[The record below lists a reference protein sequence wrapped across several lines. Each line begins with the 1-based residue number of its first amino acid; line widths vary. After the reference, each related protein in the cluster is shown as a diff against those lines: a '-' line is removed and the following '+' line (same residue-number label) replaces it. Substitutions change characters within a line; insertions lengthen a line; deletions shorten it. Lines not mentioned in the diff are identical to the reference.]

1 MKNSLSVAL
10 ASLVL
15 TSSMG
20 HALPLYL
27 SDAYEK
33 ALANNHGYRS
43 KLLEKESSLY
53 GQKQREAKLYPQ
65 VQLALNGGLHDYVQ
79 NYDEQKNVS
88 EIYKSYSLSLTQPL
102 YRPEIVE
109 SIDQGVLRK
118 EGAEAETHKSS
129 QELGIEVSKAYFE
142 LLFARKS
149 LELAQANFDYY
160 TIKYKMISEMLSHG
174 LSNKMDLLDT
184 QFYMDKSL
192 IEINTAKKKER
203 LSHRK
208 LEDLLLSPISE
219 LPSFFPYDDVETSKT
234 ALQTDLSL
242 SPDLKIAA
250 LSRQIAQKELSIRKY
265 DHYPKVDL
273 SLSRTENETNDAA
286 MYKIDNRAYVQVTIP
301 IYQGGA
307 TEAKVEEARLLHLSQ
322 IQKEAQTKQKFDFQ
336 LEELFEEQNVITQN
350 IGILKNA
357 STASKLNIT
366 AIETAQKSGLKSQ
379 TDLLEARSKLYK
391 IEQDLLRQQID
402 FVINSLNILSLQGNI
417 ETETLKSFEK
427 QFLR

>member
-1 MKNSLSVAL
+1 MKSSISLAL
-10 ASLVL
+10 ASLAIMS
-15 TSSMG
+15 TICYAS
-20 HALPLYL
+20 PLYL

-33 ALANNHGYRS
+33 ALANNHGYQS
-43 KLLEKESSLY
+43 KLFEKESSLY
-53 GQKQREAKLYPQ
+53 AQKQREAKLYPQ

-79 NYDEQKNVS
+79 NYDEQKSVS

-109 SIDQGVLRK
+109 SINQGALRK
-118 EGAEAETHKSS
+118 EGAEVETHKSS
-129 QELGIEVSKAYFE
+129 QELGVEVSKAYFE

-160 TIKYKMISEMLSHG
+160 TIKYKMISEMLAQG

-203 LSHRK
+203 LAHRK

-219 LPSFFPYDDVETSKT
+219 LPSFLPYDAMEMSKT
-234 ALQTDLSL
+234 PLQTDLAL

-250 LSRQIAQKELSIRKY
+250 LSRQIAQKEMTLRKY

-273 SLSRTENETNDAA
+273 SLSRTENETNDPA
-286 MYKIDNRAYVQVTIP
+286 MYKIDHRAYVQVTIP

-307 TEAKVEEARLLHLSQ
+307 TEAKIEEARLLHLSQ

-336 LEELFEEQNVITQN
+336 LEELSEEQNVITQN
-350 IGILKNA
+350 LQILKNA

-402 FVINSLNILSLQGNI
+402 FALNSLNILSLQGNI